1 LTEKPDHVAV
11 HVKYKDV
18 EETLSGTPEQVWL
31 LLDRFFAE
39 LLPAFETAR
48 KIQMSVDLHALVKES
63 EKIIAFAEEGPYILV
78 PRSQLTDNE
87 TLSLLL
93 LANYLGFRLGKTT
106 SESLSKEELQM
117 RLGKNAK
124 ITSTRLGE
132 LTKNEIA
139 MRTTDQKYRVST
151 FGIVQMQKDI
161 LPKIRSKIGA

>member
-1 LTEKPDHVAV
+1 LTEKTDHVEV

-39 LLPAFETAR
+39 LVPSFATAKR
-48 KIQMSVDLHALVKES
+48 LHISIDLHALVKDM
-63 EKIIAFAEEGPYILV
+63 EKIVGFAEEGPYILV
-78 PRSQLTDNE
+78 PRSKLTDNE

-93 LANYLGFRLGKTT
+93 LANYVGFRLGKTT
-106 SESLSKEELQM
+106 SEGLSKEELQM
-117 RLGKNAK
+117 RVGKNAK

-132 LTKNEIA
+132 LTKNEIT
-139 MRTTDQKYRVST
+139 MRTTDQKYRIST
-151 FGIVQMQKDI
+151 FGMVQMQKDI